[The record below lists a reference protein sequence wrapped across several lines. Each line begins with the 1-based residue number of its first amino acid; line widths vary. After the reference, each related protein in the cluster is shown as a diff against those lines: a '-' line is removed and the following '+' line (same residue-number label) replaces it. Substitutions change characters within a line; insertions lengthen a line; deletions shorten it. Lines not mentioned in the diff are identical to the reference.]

1 MTTVQTPATA
11 PASSR
16 TPRRRRMTTD
26 LRSRLEADVAEIRA
40 ELGQLATK
48 EDLEHAKG
56 DIKAHIDART
66 TDILEAIKCAPAKS
80 SND

>member
-1 MTTVQTPATA
+1 MAVQTSADE
-11 PASSR
+11 SSVSR
-16 TPRRRRMTTD
+16 APRRRRMPAD

-48 EDLEHAKG
+48 DDLEHAKEH
-56 DIKAHIDART
+56 ITRHIDART
-66 TDILEAIKCAPAKS
+66 TDILEAIKCGPAKS

>member
-1 MTTVQTPATA
+1 VPTTTESAI
-11 PASSR
+11 SSS
-16 TPRRRRMTTD
+16 PRRRRMSAD

-48 EDLEHAKG
+48 DDLENAKE
-56 DIKAHIDART
+56 DVKRHIDSRT
-66 TDILEAIKCAPAKS
+66 TDILEAIKCAPANS

>member
-1 MTTVQTPATA
+1 MTTATESTAARA
-11 PASSR
+11 PR
-16 TPRRRRMTTD
+16 HRRMSAD

-48 EDLEHAKG
+48 DDLERV
-56 DIKAHIDART
+56 IQEVREHIDAHT